1 MVWQRARSD
10 QQKELRRRSLLDA
23 ARRLHGRLPLSEI
36 SLNAIARE
44 ANVSK
49 ANVYRYFESR
59 EELFLHLTLDAMEG
73 WSGTVIARF
82 EGLPSPASAEQIA
95 GTVADSLL
103 EHPDVGRL
111 SAVLA
116 TVLERNVS
124 TETVAAF
131 KLDYASLV
139 APVLAALQRV
149 VGEQAAAGAAHEIYR
164 ASAILLAGIWPMAYP
179 AEAVEEALSR
189 PELAHLQVDFRE
201 HFTGILTALIR
212 GARGA

>member
-10 QQKELRRRSLLDA
+10 EQKELRRQSLLDA
-23 ARRLHGRLPLSEI
+23 ARRLHARLPLAEI
-36 SLNAIARE
+36 SLNGIARE

-59 EELFLHLTLDAMEG
+59 EELFLHLTLDAMES
-73 WSGTVIARF
+73 WSGTVIHRF
-82 EGLPSPASAEQIA
+82 ASLPSPAPAEVIA
-95 GTVADSLL
+95 EAVTASLL

-124 TETVAAF
+124 TETAAAF
-131 KLDYASLV
+131 KLDYAALLV
-139 APVLAALQRV
+139 PVLAALHRV
-149 VGEQAAAGAAHEIYR
+149 LGADVPEAAARDVYR

-179 AEAVEEALSR
+179 APAVAEALAR
-189 PELAHLQVDFRE
+189 PELVHLQVDFRR
-201 HFTGILTALIR
+201 HFAGVLAALIR
-212 GARGA
+212 GMREE